1 MMNPF
6 VSRQAESVVTGQS
19 ARSLK
24 VRTSLRVGYQG
35 RGSGGG
41 GWVPMPTVPQA
52 PYLPQGSACSVPQKA
67 YGDGFTGG
75 FNDSPRR

>member
-1 MMNPF
+1 MMNLF
-6 VSRQAESVVTGQS
+6 GSRQGESVVIGQN

-35 RGSGGG
+35 RDGGRG
-41 GWVPMPTVPQA
+41 GWVPMPAVPAA

-67 YGDGFTGG
+67 YGDGFTKG
-75 FNDSPRR
+75 FNDSPRG